1 MQNSNYLPALGNELY
16 EGVDVSQFQGRI
28 NFSQVAKAGIK
39 AVYVRATLGDSYVDP
54 NFVYNYTAAKA
65 NNLLVGL
72 YHYMT
77 AKTTAEAEEQALFFL
92 KTIGNRAY
100 DLKLAMDYGGD
111 RGLTTA
117 SRNANALAFLNAV
130 ERNSGTKPVIYTNAS
145 GASDI
150 WSQELA
156 NQYPLWV
163 AQYYVPLPEANGK
176 WAGWVGFQYTD
187 RGTVSGISGNV
198 DRDRFTNY
206 ALVDTKIP
214 EPKPEPDEP
223 PATGTKLICYTIQK
237 GDTLSGIA
245 NQFDTTVAQLVRL
258 NDISNP
264 NRIIAGD
271 TLYIRVPASNSSPCC
286 DTYTVK
292 RGDTLSEI
300 AQRFS
305 TTVSEL
311 VRLNNIA
318 NPRLIY
324 VGQVLD
330 LGQC

>member
-1 MQNSNYLPALGNELY
+1 MENSNFLPALGNELY
-16 EGVDVSQFQGRI
+16 EGVDVSQFQGNI
-28 NFSQVAKAGIK
+28 SFSRVAADGIK
-39 AVYVRATLGDSYVDP
+39 AVYIRASLGDSYVDP
-54 NFVYNYTAAKA
+54 NFVRNYTSAKA
-65 NNLLVGL
+65 NGLLVGL

-77 AKTTAEAEEQALFFL
+77 AKTTAEAEAQARFFL
-92 KTIGNRAY
+92 RTIGNRSY

-111 RGLTTA
+111 RGLTTSA
-117 SRNANALAFLNAV
+117 LNANALAFLGAV
-130 ERNSGTKPVIYTNAS
+130 ERNSGTRPIIYSNAS
-145 GASDI
+145 NARDV

-163 AQYYVPLPEANGK
+163 ANYYVPLPEANGK
-176 WAGWVGFQYTD
+176 WPGWVGFQYTN
-187 RGTVSGISGNV
+187 RGSVEGISGNV

-206 ALVDTKIP
+206 ALRDTKIP
-214 EPKPEPDEP
+214 TPEPPEP
-223 PATGTKLICYTIQK
+223 PVTGKKLICYTIQR

-245 NQFDTTVAQLVRL
+245 GRYGTTVAELTRL

-264 NRIIAGD
+264 DRIIAGE
-271 TLYIRVPASNSSPCC
+271 TLYIRVPASDPSPCC

-305 TTVSEL
+305 TTVAEL
-311 VRLNNIA
+311 VRLNNIE